1 LFKKDIKDVL
11 RKHSF
16 LSAARLIFM
25 SLIAFISSSSIIAQV
40 MLFAHLRFAKI
51 SGLISEL
58 GGALG
63 LMKTMPEA
71 LGAESLRTTKK
82 SCSVFT

>member
-1 LFKKDIKDVL
+1 
-11 RKHSF
+11 
-16 LSAARLIFM
+16 M

-71 LGAESLRTTKK
+71 LGAESSRTTKRK
-82 SCSVFT
+82 FLQVGNERSTSWVTLFLV